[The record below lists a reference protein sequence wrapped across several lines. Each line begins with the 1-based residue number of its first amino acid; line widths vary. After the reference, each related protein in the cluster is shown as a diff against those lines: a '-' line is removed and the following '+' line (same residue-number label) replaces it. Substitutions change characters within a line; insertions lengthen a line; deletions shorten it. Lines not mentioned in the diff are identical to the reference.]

1 MNYNPLVSIICLCY
15 NHEKFV
21 REALNSVIN
30 QTYPNIEL
38 IIVDDCSTDNSTVA
52 IKKWL
57 LNYPHVTFIENIK
70 NLGNTKSF
78 NNAFAKSKGAFII
91 DLAADDIL
99 NTNAVELQL
108 EAFRTST
115 YENLGIV
122 YGNVE
127 LIFEDNTHFKYFF
140 EVDQN
145 KKRIKRQPTGDIYL
159 GLLSLQNNVCS
170 VSSMVKRTVYE
181 KLNGYNEDLY
191 YEDFDFWIKASRL
204 YTFDFI
210 DEVIMKKRELKNSLS
225 AQRFKRF
232 NPKTRKFNRSTYKI
246 VSNALQLNKTN
257 EENKAILKMIHFEI
271 EIAIRTLDPIL
282 FLKYFF
288 LEMKILKAMYHLK
301 NTHK

>member
-21 REALNSVIN
+21 TEALDSVIN
-30 QTYPNIEL
+30 QTYSTIEL
-38 IIVDDCSTDNSTVA
+38 IIVDDCSNDNSSME

-57 LNYPHVTFIENIK
+57 LHYPKVTFIENTS

-78 NNAFAKSKGAFII
+78 NNAFAFSKGEFII

-99 NTNAVELQL
+99 NPNAVALQL
-108 EAFRTST
+108 ERFRTST
-115 YENLGIV
+115 YQNLGIV

-127 LIFEDNTHFKYFF
+127 LIFEDNSHFKYFF
-140 EVDQN
+140 DVDSN
-145 KKRIKRQPTGDIYL
+145 KKRIKPQPTGDIYL

-170 VSSMVKRTVYE
+170 VSSMVKRAVYE
-181 KLNGYNEDLY
+181 KLNGYNESLY

-210 DEVIMKKRELKNSLS
+210 DEIIMKKRELKNSLS

-232 NPKTRKFNRSTYKI
+232 NPRTRKFNRSTYQI
-246 VSNALQLNKTN
+246 VTNALKLNKTK
-257 EENKAILKMIHFEI
+257 EEDKAILKMVHFEI

-282 FLKYFF
+282 FCKYFI
-288 LEMKILKAMYHLK
+288 LEMKIIKSLILG
-301 NTHK
+301 

>member
-21 REALNSVIN
+21 TEALNSVIN

-38 IIVDDCSTDNSTVA
+38 IIVDDCSNDNSSIE

-57 LNYPHVTFIENIK
+57 LTYPKVAFIENVK

-78 NNAFAKSKGAFII
+78 NNAFTLSKGAFII

-99 NTNAVELQL
+99 NPNAVELQL
-108 EAFRTST
+108 EAFRTSA

-127 LIFEDNTHFKYFF
+127 LIFEDNSHFKYFF

-145 KKRIKRQPTGDIYL
+145 NKRIKRQPTGDIYL

-170 VSSMVKRTVYE
+170 VSSMVKRDVYE
-181 KLNGYNEDLY
+181 KLNGYDENLY
-191 YEDFDFWIKASRL
+191 YEDFDFWIKAARL

-210 DEVIMKKRELKNSLS
+210 DEIIMKKRELKNSLS

-232 NPKTRKFNRSTYKI
+232 NPRTRKFNRSTYQI
-246 VSNALQLNKTN
+246 VTNALQLNKTK
-257 EENKAILKMIHFEI
+257 EENKAILKMVHFEI
-271 EIAIRTLDPIL
+271 EITIRTLDPIL
-282 FLKYFF
+282 FFKYLF
-288 LEMKILKAMYHLK
+288 LEMKIIKSLIF
-301 NTHK
+301 N

>member
-21 REALNSVIN
+21 PLALQSVID

-38 IIVDDCSTDNSTVA
+38 IIVDDCSNDGSSTA
-52 IKKWL
+52 IKEWL
-57 LNYPHVTFIENIK
+57 RQHPEIVFIENTTNK
-70 NLGNTKSF
+70 GNTKSF
-78 NNAFAKSKGAFII
+78 NAAFAASKGDYII

-115 YENLGIV
+115 YDNLGIV

-127 LIFEDNTHFKYFF
+127 LIFEDDTHFKYFF

-145 KKRIKRQPTGDIYL
+145 KKRIKAQPTGDIYL

-170 VSSMVKRTVYE
+170 VSAMVKRTVHE
-181 KLNGYNEDLY
+181 ALNGYDENLC
-191 YEDFDFWIKASRL
+191 YEDFDFWIRASRQ

-210 DEVIMKKRELKNSLS
+210 DEVLMKKRELRNSLS

-232 NPKTRKFNRSTYKI
+232 NSKTRKYNRSTYQI
-246 VSNALQLNKTN
+246 VTKTLQLITTKA
-257 EENKAILKMIHFEI
+257 ENKAILKMVHFEM

-282 FLKYFF
+282 LLKYIVIEAKIQKALLFF
-288 LEMKILKAMYHLK
+288 RFS
-301 NTHK
+301 

>member
-21 REALNSVIN
+21 TEALNSVIN

-38 IIVDDCSTDNSTVA
+38 IIVDDCSNDNSSIE

-57 LNYPHVTFIENIK
+57 LTYPKVAFIENVK

-78 NNAFAKSKGAFII
+78 NNAFTLSKGAFII

-99 NTNAVELQL
+99 NPNAVELQL

-127 LIFEDNTHFKYFF
+127 LIFEDNSHFKYFF
-140 EVDQN
+140 DVDQN
-145 KKRIKRQPTGDIYL
+145 NKRIKRQPTGDIYL

-170 VSSMVKRTVYE
+170 VSSMVKRDVYE
-181 KLNGYNEDLY
+181 KLNGYDENLY
-191 YEDFDFWIKASRL
+191 YEDFDFWIKAARL

-210 DEVIMKKRELKNSLS
+210 DEIIMKKRELKNSLS

-232 NPKTRKFNRSTYKI
+232 NPRTRKFNRSTYQI
-246 VSNALQLNKTN
+246 VTNALQLNKTK
-257 EENKAILKMIHFEI
+257 EENKAILKMVHFEI
-271 EIAIRTLDPIL
+271 EITIRTLDPIL
-282 FLKYFF
+282 FFKYLF
-288 LEMKILKAMYHLK
+288 LEMKIIKSLIF
-301 NTHK
+301 N